1 MRVRVEC
8 YAGYRAEQRPL
19 RFYLGEGCFEV
30 EEVLDQW
37 YSPDAIYFR
46 VRADDA
52 NFYILRHREHPLE
65 DAWTLESFRRGQALP
80 AAG

>member
-1 MRVRVEC
+1 MRVRVES
-8 YAGYRAEQRPL
+8 YAGYKAEQRPL
-19 RFYLGEGCFEV
+19 RFYLGSRWFEV

-46 VRADDA
+46 VRAHDGD
-52 NFYILRHREHPLE
+52 FYILRHREHPLE
-65 DAWTLESFRRGQALP
+65 DAWTLESFRRGQALR